1 MMVKVVILIV
11 YWLIEDVHVLLA
23 SFEVLS
29 LLLQLQYCV
38 ELVKR
43 KEYTQNSNADAV
55 RDVYYQVYNVNNL
68 KW

>member
-29 LLLQLQYCV
+29 LLLQLQDCV

-43 KEYTQNSNADAV
+43 KENTQNSNADAV